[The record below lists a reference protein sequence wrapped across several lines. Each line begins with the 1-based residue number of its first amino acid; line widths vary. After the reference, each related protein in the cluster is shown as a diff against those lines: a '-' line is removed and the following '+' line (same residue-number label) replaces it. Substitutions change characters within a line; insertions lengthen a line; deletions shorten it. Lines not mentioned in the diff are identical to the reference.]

1 MPTEVAQAFLGIV
14 AGFGIRVVAAS
25 QGRELGAATRR
36 RASSVPVNK
45 PFFACQKGSGW
56 KGIAVMKW
64 RTPRQPVDREVLSSS
79 QDQATP
85 LIGRQFRRVTDPHGL
100 I

>member
-1 MPTEVAQAFLGIV
+1 VSPALAETDRGDVAL
-14 AGFGIRVVAAS
+14 S
-25 QGRELGAATRR
+25 
-36 RASSVPVNK
+36 
-45 PFFACQKGSGW
+45 GSGW